1 MDGWGRFPVRSSPHH
16 VPLGERSTRVLEG
29 RKWRTKQHI
38 SRQEIVNEMP
48 PRSGGCEYS
57 HLYCTSFA
65 VVGREQVQM
74 TGFNGS
80 NGGSAACSPQSLAF
94 PRRNASDLVDDD
106 GDWAP
111 DLTLA
116 LSRTWKSVR
125 WVDESSCSRG
135 HRLAPGFYRAAR
147 V

>member
-1 MDGWGRFPVRSSPHH
+1 MGE
-16 VPLGERSTRVLEG
+16 VPCPFITTSCSTWRKEHKSVGGEEMENQT
-29 RKWRTKQHI
+29 THF
-38 SRQEIVNEMP
+38 RQEIVNEMP

-80 NGGSAACSPQSLAF
+80 NRGSAARSPQSLAF

-111 DLTLA
+111 DLTSA

-135 HRLAPGFYRAAR
+135 HCLAPGFYRAAR